1 LDIEPKNWHNKRV
14 NFFSQIQKI
23 GHGENM
29 NLGQILA
36 QELQY
41 ESQSTRKMLERVPDK
56 FEWQPHDKSM
66 PLGRLAT
73 HVAEIPHWTRA
84 ITTQDELDF
93 AKSDYKPATLAT
105 AAELVEMFDKCV
117 ADSVELLQN
126 ASDADLMRSWQLR
139 NGEKVIMEMPR
150 AMVVRSMV
158 LNHLIHHRGQLSVYL
173 RLNDVPLP
181 SVYGPTADE
190 QMF

>member
-1 LDIEPKNWHNKRV
+1 
-14 NFFSQIQKI
+14 
-23 GHGENM
+23 M
-29 NLGQILA
+29 NLGRILA

-41 ESQSTRKMLERVPDK
+41 EAQSTRKMLERVPDR
-56 FEWQPHDKSM
+56 FDWQPHDKSM
-66 PLGRLAT
+66 KLGRVAT
-73 HVAEIPHWTRA
+73 HVAEIPHWTRP
-84 ITTQDELDF
+84 IVTQDELDF
-93 AKSDYKPATLAT
+93 AESDYKPASLNE
-105 AAELVEMFDKCV
+105 AAQLVELFDKTV
-117 ADSVELLQN
+117 ADSVELLQT
-126 ASDADLMRSWQLR
+126 AADADLMRNWQLR
-139 NGEKVIMEMPR
+139 NGEKLLMEMPK

>member
-1 LDIEPKNWHNKRV
+1 
-14 NFFSQIQKI
+14 
-23 GHGENM
+23 M

-41 ESQSTRKMLERVPDK
+41 ESQSTRKMLERVPDS
-56 FEWQPHDKSM
+56 FQWQPHDKSM
-66 PLGRLAT
+66 TLGRLAT
-73 HVAEIPHWTRA
+73 HVAEIPQWTRA

-93 AKSDYKPATLAT
+93 AKSDYKPATLASAT
-105 AAELVEMFDKCV
+105 ELVELFDKCI

-126 ASDADLMRSWQLR
+126 SSDADLMRNWQLR
-139 NGEKVIMEMPR
+139 NGEKVLMEMPK

>member
-1 LDIEPKNWHNKRV
+1 
-14 NFFSQIQKI
+14 
-23 GHGENM
+23 M

-36 QELQY
+36 QELRH
-41 ESQSTRKMLERVPDK
+41 EAQSTRKMLERVPDK
-56 FEWQPHDKSM
+56 FEWQPHEKSM
-66 PLGRLAT
+66 NLGRLAT
-73 HVAEIPHWTRA
+73 HVAEIPQWTRA
-84 ITTQDELDF
+84 IVAQDELDF
-93 AKSDYKPATLAT
+93 AKSDYKPAALGS

-117 ADSVELLQN
+117 GDSVELLQD
-126 ASDADLMRSWQLR
+126 ASDADMMRSWQLR
-139 NGEKVIMEMPR
+139 NGEKVLMEMPK

>member
-1 LDIEPKNWHNKRV
+1 
-14 NFFSQIQKI
+14 
-23 GHGENM
+23 M

-41 ESQSTRKMLERVPDK
+41 ESQSTRKMLERVPDI
-56 FEWQPHDKSM
+56 FAWQPHDKSM
-66 PLGRLAT
+66 NLGRLAT

-93 AKSDYKPATLAT
+93 AKSDYKPASAAG
-105 AAELVEMFDKCV
+105 AAELVEMFDNYV
-117 ADSVELLQN
+117 ADSIELLQS
-126 ASDADLMRSWQLR
+126 ASDADLMRNWQLR
-139 NGEKVIMEMPR
+139 NGEKVIMDMPK
-150 AMVVRSMV
+150 AMVIRSMV

-190 QMF
+190 QIF

>member
-1 LDIEPKNWHNKRV
+1 
-14 NFFSQIQKI
+14 
-23 GHGENM
+23 M

-41 ESQSTRKMLERVPDK
+41 EAQSTRKMLERVPDR
-56 FEWQPHDKSM
+56 FAWQPHDKSM

-73 HVAEIPHWTRA
+73 HVAELPQWTRS
-84 ITTQDELDF
+84 IVTQDELDF
-93 AKSDYKPATLAT
+93 AKSDYKPVTLGS
-105 AAELVEMFDKCV
+105 AAELVETFDKSI
-117 ADSVELLQN
+117 ADSIELLQN

-139 NGEKVIMEMPR
+139 NGEKILFEMPK
-150 AMVVRSMV
+150 AAVLRSMV
-158 LNHLIHHRGQLSVYL
+158 LSHLIHHRGQLSVYL

>member
-1 LDIEPKNWHNKRV
+1 
-14 NFFSQIQKI
+14 
-23 GHGENM
+23 M

-41 ESQSTRKMLERVPDK
+41 ESQSTRKMLERVPDR

-66 PLGRLAT
+66 TLGRLAT
-73 HVAEIPHWTRA
+73 HVAEIPQWTRA

-93 AKSDYKPATLAT
+93 AKSDYQPSTLGGAP
-105 AAELVEMFDKCV
+105 ELVEAFDKAV
-117 ADSVELLQN
+117 TDSIELLQN

-139 NGEKVIMEMPR
+139 NGEKIIMEMPK

-173 RLNDVPLP
+173 RLNDVALP

-190 QMF
+190 QIF

>member
-1 LDIEPKNWHNKRV
+1 
-14 NFFSQIQKI
+14 
-23 GHGENM
+23 M

-36 QELQY
+36 QELQH
-41 ESQSTRKMLERVPDK
+41 EAQSTRKMLERVPDK
-56 FEWQPHDKSM
+56 FAWQPHEKSM

-73 HVAEIPHWTRA
+73 HVAEIPQWTRA
-84 ITTQDELDF
+84 IVTQDELDF
-93 AKSDYKPATLAT
+93 AKSDYKPETLNNAT
-105 AAELVEMFDKCV
+105 ELVALFDKIV
-117 ADSVELLQN
+117 ADSVGLLQN

-139 NGEKVIMEMPR
+139 NGEKVLLEMPK
-150 AMVVRSMV
+150 AAVVRSMV
-158 LNHLIHHRGQLSVYL
+158 FNHLIHHRGQLSVYL

>member
-1 LDIEPKNWHNKRV
+1 
-14 NFFSQIQKI
+14 
-23 GHGENM
+23 M
-29 NLGQILA
+29 NLGQVLA

-41 ESQSTRKMLERVPDK
+41 ESQSTRKMLERVPDN
-56 FEWQPHDKSM
+56 FQWQPHDKSM
-66 PLGRLAT
+66 TLGRLAT
-73 HVAEIPHWTRA
+73 HVAEIPQWTRA

-93 AKSDYKPATLAT
+93 AKSDYKPVTLAS
-105 AAELVEMFDKCV
+105 AAEMVEAFDKAV
-117 ADSVELLQN
+117 TDSIELLQN
-126 ASDADLMRSWQLR
+126 AADADLLRNWQLR
-139 NGEKVIMEMPR
+139 NGEKVLMDMPK
-150 AMVVRSMV
+150 AVVIRSMV

>member
-1 LDIEPKNWHNKRV
+1 
-14 NFFSQIQKI
+14 
-23 GHGENM
+23 M

-36 QELQY
+36 QELQH
-41 ESQSTRKMLERVPDK
+41 EAQSTRKMLERVPDR
-56 FEWQPHDKSM
+56 FEWQPHAKSM
-66 PLGRLAT
+66 KLGRLAT
-73 HVAEIPHWTRA
+73 HVAEISQWTRS
-84 ITTQDELDF
+84 IVTQDELDF
-93 AKSDYKPATLAT
+93 AKSDYKPVTLNSST
-105 AAELVEMFDKCV
+105 ELVELFDKTIN
-117 ADSVELLQN
+117 DSVELLQN
-126 ASDADLMRSWQLR
+126 ASDADLMRNWQLR
-139 NGEKVIMEMPR
+139 NGEKVLLEMPK

>member
-1 LDIEPKNWHNKRV
+1 
-14 NFFSQIQKI
+14 
-23 GHGENM
+23 M
-29 NLGQILA
+29 NLGQVLA

-41 ESQSTRKMLERVPDK
+41 ESQSTRKMLERVPDR
-56 FEWQPHDKSM
+56 FAWQPHEKSM

-73 HVAEIPHWTRA
+73 HVAEIPQWTRA

-93 AKSDYKPATLAT
+93 AESDYKPATLAG
-105 AAELVEMFDKCV
+105 AAELVEAFDKAV
-117 ADSVELLQN
+117 ADSIELLLN
-126 ASDADLMRSWQLR
+126 ASDADLMRGWQLR
-139 NGEKVIMEMPR
+139 NGEKIIMEMPK